1 MKTGKTSVK
10 PQPQTIPVRFVH
22 TFGVNFTLPIRR
34 IVPRQPE
41 VPREF
46 WAGLEGTW
54 QVAGEVSRENI
65 PIIRRALAHLFSS
78 LPPGRTR

>member
-34 IVPRQPE
+34 IAPRQPE
-41 VPREF
+41 VPRDF

-54 QVAGEVSRENI
+54 QVAGEISRANHPGI
-65 PIIRRALAHLFSS
+65 GRALAHLFTS